1 MKKVLLLILSIAIV
15 LSTVCIAVAADEN
28 VQEEQVLVGE
38 TVTVVFVVPE
48 AYYNI
53 KSGSLTYEFDES
65 VFELVEGSAKWMLSS
80 LFIKDVKTE
89 TKQAIFAFTSE
100 KIVQGNLFTMTLKVR
115 EDAPLGDYKVSAT
128 VNFNQGNN
136 NLHLVNLISVVEE
149 QIEIDDPTTPADFAA
164 AVENVK
170 GGNAGEQNY
179 AAIADA
185 VAKYNALTSE
195 EKKQAEGEYKQLL
208 SQIEEYNNR
217 AVSVNEESENT
228 VEIAFSAISGVF
240 AYLSKLLKA
249 FVQMIWF

>member
-15 LSTVCIAVAADEN
+15 LSTVCLGVVADEN
-28 VQEEQVLVGE
+28 MQEEQVLAGE
-38 TVTVVFVVPE
+38 TVTVVFSVPE
-48 AYYNI
+48 EYANV
-53 KSGSLTYEFDES
+53 KSGALTYEFDES

-89 TKQAIFAFTSE
+89 TKEAIFAFTGA
-100 KIVQGNLFTMTLKVR
+100 KAVKGDLFTMTLKAK
-115 EDAPLGDYKVSAT
+115 EDAPIGEYKVSAM
-128 VNFNQGNN
+128 VNFNQGDN
-136 NLHLVNLISVVEE
+136 NLYLVNLISVVEE

-195 EKKQAEGEYKQLL
+195 EKKQSEGEYKQLL

-217 AVSVNEESENT
+217 VASVNEEAENT
-228 VEIAFSAISGVF
+228 VEVAFSAISGVF
-240 AYLSKLLKA
+240 AYLSRLFKA